1 MVIRR
6 HLDIWL
12 VDIILA
18 ARPGMRAG
26 VETSLKAGTCVVG
39 GKISE
44 MHAGVLVDLRR
55 KKNQNLTW
63 HGSWNECWHDIWN
76 WRWHE
81 WWCGMSGG
89 MGSVVVWY
97 VW

>member
-6 HLDIWL
+6 HLDSWL

-44 MHAGVLVDLRR
+44 MNASELADLKR

-63 HGSWNECWHDIWN
+63 HGSWNECWNDIWN

-89 MGSVVVWY
+89 MV
-97 VW
+97 